1 MDFFNYKNGE
11 LYCEDV
17 PAEKI
22 AREVGTACYV
32 YSKATFLHH
41 YRQIA
46 QAFKPLDATICYSI
60 KSCGNINICRFL
72 AAEGCGFDV
81 TSGGELFR
89 ALQAGGDPK
98 KMIYAGVGKTDQEIA
113 DGINAGIAAFNLES
127 EEEIENVDRVAGSI
141 GKKAIGA
148 IRINPDVDP
157 GAKTHVKT
165 TTGKK
170 ETKFGVDIERAERV
184 FDHYRNLKN
193 LRIGGVHIHIGSPIY
208 DVAPYVDA
216 AKKIIALI
224 DRLTAKGHRIEWFDV
239 GGGFGV
245 NYENPEQA
253 LPVTEHAKALVPLLQ
268 GKPYRIAFEP
278 GRYIAGN
285 AGILLTR
292 VLYRKQGGEKKFV
305 IVDAGMNDLLRPTL
319 YEAYHHVWPVKPQAK
334 DLNPDRRRDFKLSDG
349 ETVDVVGPICESG
362 DYLAKGRALPPVK
375 RGDLLAVF
383 TAGAYGYAMSS
394 NYNNRPRV
402 PEVLVDG
409 SSYTIIRRR
418 ETLEDLVAL
427 ERV

>member
-11 LYCEDV
+11 LFCENV
-17 PAEKI
+17 PAEQI

-32 YSKATFLHH
+32 YSKATILHH

-46 QAFKPLDATICYSI
+46 QAFSPLNATICYSV
-60 KSCGNINICRFL
+60 KSCGNINICKIL

-89 ALQAGGDPK
+89 AMQAGGDPK
-98 KMIYAGVGKTDQEIA
+98 KMIYAGVGKTDQEIK

-127 EEEIENVDRVAGSI
+127 EEEIENVDRVAGEI

-157 GAKTHVKT
+157 KTHVKT

-170 ETKFGVDIERAERV
+170 GNKFGVDIERAERV
-184 FDHYRNLKN
+184 FEQYRNLKN
-193 LRIGGVHIHIGSPIY
+193 LRIAGVHIHIGSPVFEIQ
-208 DVAPYVDA
+208 PYVDA
-216 AKKIIALI
+216 VTKMTALI
-224 DRLTAKGHRIEWFDV
+224 DRLHERGHKIEWLDL
-239 GGGFGV
+239 GGGYGV
-245 NYENPEQA
+245 NYERPDQA
-253 LPVTEHAKALVPLLQ
+253 KPITEHAKALVPLLQ
-268 GKPYRIAFEP
+268 GKPYRIALEP

-285 AGILLTR
+285 AGIILTR
-292 VLYRKQGGEKKFV
+292 VLYRKASGDVRYV
-305 IVDAGMNDLLRPTL
+305 IVDAGMNDLIRPTL
-319 YEAYHHVWPVKPQAK
+319 YESYHHIWPVKPDEK
-334 DLNPDRRRDFKLSDG
+334 NLNADRRRDFAIVG
-349 ETVDVVGPICESG
+349 AETVDVVGPICESG
-362 DYLAKGRALPPVK
+362 DYLAKARALPPVK

-383 TAGAYGYAMSS
+383 TAGAYGFAMSS

-409 SSYTIIRRR
+409 DSFKIIRRR
-418 ETLEDLVAL
+418 ETFEDLVAA

>member
-22 AREVGTACYV
+22 AKEVGTACYV
-32 YSKATFLHH
+32 YSKATFLRH
-41 YRQIA
+41 YRQIRD
-46 QAFKPLDATICYSI
+46 AFAALNPTVCYSV
-60 KSCGNINICRFL
+60 KSCGNINILKFL
-72 AAEGCGFDV
+72 AQEGCGFDV

-98 KMIYAGVGKTDQEIA
+98 KIIYAGVGKTDQEIA

-127 EEEIENVDRVAGSI
+127 EAEIENIDRVAGQI
-141 GKKAIGA
+141 GKKAVGA

-157 GAKTHVKT
+157 KTHAKT

-184 FDHYRNLKN
+184 FEQYRNLKN
-193 LRIGGVHIHIGSPIY
+193 LRIAGVHIHIGSPVYEIQ
-208 DVAPYVDA
+208 PYVDA
-216 AKKIIALI
+216 VTKMTDLI
-224 DRLTAKGHRIEWFDV
+224 DRLTKKGHQIEWFDV

-253 LPVTEHAKALVPLLQ
+253 KPVTEHAKALVPLLQ
-268 GKPYRIAFEP
+268 GKPYHIAFEP

-285 AGILLTR
+285 AGILLTK
-292 VLYRKQGGEKKFV
+292 VLYRKQGGEKRFV
-305 IVDAGMNDLLRPTL
+305 IVDAGMNDLIRPTL
-319 YEAYHHVWPVKPQAK
+319 YESYHHIWPVKTRPQ
-334 DLNPDRRRDFKLSDG
+334 DLDG
-349 ETVDVVGPICESG
+349 TRNKAVVPADAEIVDVVGPICESG
-362 DYLAKGRALPPVK
+362 DYLAKGRALPPTQ

-383 TAGAYGYAMSS
+383 TAGAYGFAMSS

-409 SSYTIIRRR
+409 SSYKVIRRR
-418 ETLEDLVAL
+418 ETLEDLVAT